1 MVHNPHRTGAAP
13 PGQARTSPDDD
24 KTERVAKA
32 LARAGVASRRE
43 VERLIEAGRV
53 ALNGKVLTTP
63 AVKVEPGDIL
73 TVDGNVVSDAEP
85 VRVFRYHKPVGL
97 LTSNSDP
104 QGRPTVFEN
113 LPEGLPRLISV
124 GRLDINSEG
133 LLLFTNDGG
142 LARSLELPATG
153 LQRRYR
159 ARARGRVTQERL
171 DKLKAG
177 VTVEG
182 VRYGPIEA
190 SLDKAKEGPQGANLW
205 ITVTLAEGK
214 NREVRRVLES
224 LGLKV
229 NRLIRLSYGPFALGT
244 LAVGQIEE
252 VGPRVIRE
260 QLADYVTAEAMPKG
274 DRPQFKTP
282 DAAPSFRRQPGP
294 TEVEH
299 ADLRRDGRAVRYSP
313 PNRRQ
318 GGSHGRAEWA
328 QAPTG
333 EGEARKPGR
342 PYDKRPSRGAVAE
355 PPAKKEHK
363 PGWAKAKP
371 KISGHAPAKPSAGKP
386 TSGKAFAGKPAG
398 GKSFAD
404 KPSPGKPFAG
414 KPFAGKPSA
423 SKPSASKPFAGKP
436 SAGKPARGKPAE
448 GRGPGAK
455 AGAPPR
461 GSVSRPAANSGA
473 KFGARPSRSAPSGAA
488 RRPDAPRGPKRR

>member
-1 MVHNPHRTGAAP
+1 MVHDPQRTGGAP
-13 PGQARTSPDDD
+13 RGQARTSSDDD
-24 KTERVAKA
+24 KSERVAKA

-53 ALNGKVLTTP
+53 ALNGQVLTTP

-73 TVDGNVVSDAEP
+73 TVDGAVVSDAEP

-97 LTSNSDP
+97 LTSHKDP
-104 QGRPTVFEN
+104 QGRPTVFDN

-133 LLLFTNDGG
+133 LLLLTNDGG
-142 LARSLELPATG
+142 LARALELPATG

-190 SLDKAKEGPQGANLW
+190 TLDKAKEGPQGANLW

-224 LGLKV
+224 IGLKV

-260 QLADYVTAEAMPKG
+260 QLADHIDPASMPKG
-274 DRPQFKTP
+274 DRPQFKAP
-282 DAAPSFRRQPGP
+282 AAAPAFRRQPGP
-294 TEVEH
+294 PEVEH
-299 ADLRRDGRAVRYSP
+299 ADLRREDRAVRYSP
-313 PNRRQ
+313 PGRRQ
-318 GGSHGRAEWA
+318 GGSHGRAGYA
-328 QAPTG
+328 DAAPPRS
-333 EGEARKPGR
+333 GEARKPGQ
-342 PYDKRPSRGAVAE
+342 PYDKRPGRAAAPTAE
-355 PPAKKEHK
+355 APKKKDYK
-363 PGWAKAKP
+363 PGWAKPKP
-371 KISGHAPAKPSAGKP
+371 KAASHPPK
-386 TSGKAFAGKPAG
+386 AG
-398 GKSFAD
+398 G
-404 KPSPGKPFAG
+404 GK
-414 KPFAGKPSA
+414 
-423 SKPSASKPFAGKP
+423 
-436 SAGKPARGKPAE
+436 R
-448 GRGPGAK
+448 PGA
-455 AGAPPR
+455 G
-461 GSVSRPAANSGA
+461 
-473 KFGARPSRSAPSGAA
+473 RPSGA
-488 RRPDAPRGPKRR
+488 RRPDGPRGPKRGG